1 MDNFF
6 RELTAA
12 EVAELSAH
20 KVCRHYR
27 KGDVIFAEGQRSG
40 GLYCVSAGKIK
51 LFKTGPEGRDQIV
64 RLAGTGDVIGYRALI
79 SHEPYYATAAA
90 LEDCAVCL
98 IPPADF
104 FAFVEKNQH
113 FSMGLIQTLSR
124 DLRRAEE
131 RMLNLAQK
139 SVRERLADTLM
150 LLRDTYGYTSAEEM
164 ILNVTL
170 SREDYASLVGTAT
183 ETVIR
188 LISDFRMER
197 LIETPGKRMKI
208 LNEHALR
215 QIAGN

>member
-6 RELTAA
+6 RELRPD

-20 KVCRHYR
+20 KVCRHFR
-27 KGDVIFAEGQRSG
+27 KGEIIFAEGTRSG
-40 GLYCVSAGKIK
+40 GLFCVSSGKIK
-51 LFKTGPEGRDQIV
+51 VFKTGPEGRDQIV
-64 RLAGTGDVIGYRALI
+64 RLAGTGDVLGYRALI
-79 SHEPYYATAAA
+79 SQEPYYATAAA
-90 LEDCAVCL
+90 LEDCAICL
-98 IPPADF
+98 IPTSDF
-104 FAFVEKNQH
+104 FSFVERNQH

-131 RMLNLAQK
+131 RMLHLAQK

-164 ILNVTL
+164 MLNVSL
-170 SREDYASLVGTAT
+170 SREDYAALVGTAT

-188 LISDFRMER
+188 LISDFRTER

-215 QIAGN
+215 QIAGG